1 MLANGGHVS
10 SAKANRPDHHLIDF
24 TTAMLVIAAAFPIIF
39 IVLRVMTTWF
49 SNGNGGRFFVY
60 RPMLN
65 LKLIAR

>member
-1 MLANGGHVS
+1 MY
-10 SAKANRPDHHLIDF
+10 
-24 TTAMLVIAAAFPIIF
+24 VIAAAFPIIF